1 MHSPLLLW
9 LPLVLAAC
17 EPGRAEPSGD
27 TAADGGATT
36 PADGGQDDGGGTDGG
51 GSDGGGSDGGAD
63 GGGATTDGGTADD
76 TGEPTPTPSLTV
88 EEIGD
93 QDPDL
98 DGWLFDPLAMHTID
112 LTLSPEARAALDASP
127 WDYVEGSV
135 TIDGVPMERVGVRL
149 RGKIGSFR
157 YLSGKPKFKIDFN
170 QYVEDQRFHGLETLS
185 LNNSVVDCSYLKE
198 PIAYRVMRDAG
209 IAASRTSFAWVT
221 VNGAT
226 YGLYV
231 LIETP
236 DDRFLAR
243 NFEEPDGNLYDG
255 KYVWYADGSY
265 ELLDFASGDDHL
277 FQLEEGTDVGHADIT
292 AVSEAVAAWWG
303 TGRFE
308 EQLSTLVD
316 MEQLHRVLAAEQW
329 VGHNDGYAMNTNN
342 YRVYFDP
349 LDGRMRMVPWD
360 FDYSF
365 LNDWEWGMSWS
376 SPRGTLA
383 SGCWRDEHCH
393 AAQAE
398 AVGTLVDS
406 LDVTALLELYDEMA
420 ELTYGPM
427 IEDPRR
433 ECSYAS
439 VMYTRDLVRPWIEG
453 RGEALRTSWGL

>member
-1 MHSPLLLW
+1 MSCSLLLW
-9 LPLVLAAC
+9 LLAC
-17 EPGRAEPSGD
+17 GPTPVGGGDGPS
-27 TAADGGATT
+27 ADGGTT
-36 PADGGQDDGGGTDGG
+36 DGGGTDDEGGTDDGGTDGGGTDGG
-51 GSDGGGSDGGAD
+51 STDGGSTDSGGTDGGG
-63 GGGATTDGGTADD
+63 TA
-76 TGEPTPTPSLTV
+76 PIPSLTV

-98 DGWLFDPLAMHTID
+98 DGWIFDPLTVHEVE
-112 LTLSPEARAALDASP
+112 LTLSDEARAALDASP

-135 TIDGVPMERVGVRL
+135 RFDGVQLDRVGVRL

-157 YLSGKPKFKIDFN
+157 YLSGKPKLKIDFN

-198 PIAYRVMRDAG
+198 PMAYRVMRDAG
-209 IAASRTSFAWVT
+209 IIASRTSWARVT
-221 VNGAT
+221 INGAT

-231 LIETP
+231 LVETP
-236 DDRFLAR
+236 DDRFLAA
-243 NFEEPDGNLYDG
+243 NFDEPDGNLYDG

-265 ELLDFASGDDHL
+265 ELLDFATGDDLL

-292 AVSEAVAAWWG
+292 AVSDAVRAFWG
-303 TGRFE
+303 SDRFE
-308 EQLSTLVD
+308 ERLSMLVD
-316 MEQLHRVLAAEQW
+316 TEQLHRVLAAEQW

-365 LNDWEWGMSWS
+365 LQDWEWGMSWS
-376 SPRGTLA
+376 WPAGSMA
-383 SGCWRDEHCH
+383 SGCWRDPDCH
-393 AAQAE
+393 TAQAE
-398 AVGTLVDS
+398 AVDTLVET
-406 LDVTALLELYDEMA
+406 LDVEALLALYDEMA

-427 IEDPRR
+427 RVDPRR

-439 VMYTRDLVRPWIEG
+439 VMASRDSLRPWFEA
-453 RGEALRTSWGL
+453 RGDELRSSWGL